1 MVVHT
6 GRLLR
11 SITLPIKLTNGNGG
25 RGNAFWQTAK
35 DRKQFEQ
42 TLRQLGHVYEPLDHP
57 VELRVTRLMGPRE
70 RLWDH
75 SSGLRGNWKEL
86 EDAMVA
92 CGWFR
97 DDGPDWIA
105 AVSFAQRKHDRR
117 ESAVLIEM
125 FAVE

>member
-6 GRLLR
+6 GRLLK
-11 SITLPIKLTNGNGG
+11 SITLPIRLTNGNGG
-25 RGNAFWQTAK
+25 RGNSFWRTDAE
-35 DRKQFEQ
+35 RRRLEA
-42 TLRQLGHVYEPLDHP
+42 TLRTLGHVYEPLDYP
-57 VELRVTRLMGPRE
+57 VELRVTRLIGPRE

-86 EDAMVA
+86 EDSLVA
-92 CGWFR
+92 CGWFH
-97 DDGPDWIA
+97 DDGPEWIA
-105 AVSFAQRKHDRR
+105 GISFAQRKNDRR